1 MIVLTCALPG
11 TTADCKRGAR
21 SPATAGSCGDGGTDR

>member
-11 TTADCKRGAR
+11 TTAGGKRR
-21 SPATAGSCGDGGTDR
+21 PLSPAAARGRGDGGLDR